1 MKRTIVLAATLLSLS
16 APAFAQSDEVAE
28 QEIVYQ
34 DVTEHI
40 FDGTN
45 VDGAIVVPEL
55 VLRQERQPMKIG
67 SFINLRMDFNTEMS
81 SSTNEIR

>member
-1 MKRTIVLAATLLSLS
+1 MKRSLMIAFALLS
-16 APAFAQSDEVAE
+16 APAFAQSDESTE

-45 VDGAIVVPEL
+45 VDGTIVVPEL

>member
-1 MKRTIVLAATLLSLS
+1 MKRAAVLTFVLLS
-16 APAFAQSDEVAE
+16 APAFAQSDESAE

-45 VDGAIVVPEL
+45 VDGVIVVPEL

-67 SFINLRMDFNTEMS
+67 SFINLRMDFNAEMS
-81 SSTNEIR
+81 SSTNEVR